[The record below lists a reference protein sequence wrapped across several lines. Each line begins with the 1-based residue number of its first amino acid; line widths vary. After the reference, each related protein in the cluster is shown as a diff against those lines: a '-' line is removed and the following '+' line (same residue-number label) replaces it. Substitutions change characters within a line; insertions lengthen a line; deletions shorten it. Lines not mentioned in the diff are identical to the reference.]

1 MTHPLIEGQV
11 SHLRCYLKHEKLV
24 LLPAPIQE
32 SKRIGLGSVLFSSC
46 IDENYRRPPHM
57 ADALGSKGL
66 NSELYLALSREPN
79 V

>member
-1 MTHPLIEGQV
+1 M
-11 SHLRCYLKHEKLV
+11 